1 MFHHLEKALLHDVC
15 AGFSHDLVLAAEN
28 YLEVVWTNARVEVV
42 CVLCWGTDPFAEFF
56 VVGHAG
62 ACGDDPE
69 LNVFIELGYASHST
83 DDNLQSCS
91 LFLSDHMNAINNQ

>member
-1 MFHHLEKALLHDVC
+1 MFDHLEQTLLHDVC

-28 YLEVVWTNARVEVV
+28 YLEVIRTHAWMEVV

-62 ACGDDPE
+62 TCGNDPE
-69 LNVFIELGYASHST
+69 FNIFIQLRYASHST
-83 DDNLQSCS
+83 DDNLQSRS